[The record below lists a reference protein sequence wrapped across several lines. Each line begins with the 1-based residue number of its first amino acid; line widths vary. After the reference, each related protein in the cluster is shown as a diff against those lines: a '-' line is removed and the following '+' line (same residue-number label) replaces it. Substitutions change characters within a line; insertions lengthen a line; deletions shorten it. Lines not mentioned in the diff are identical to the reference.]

1 MQYVWI
7 YLAVIN
13 VVAFLVYG
21 IDKHRAKAGAW
32 RISEKTLW
40 VLAAIGGSV
49 GALLGMEVFRHK
61 TKKRS
66 FQIVLAVIVFVQV
79 LLVLGW
85 VYYKSR

>member
-13 VVAFLVYG
+13 VVAFIVYG

-32 RISEKTLW
+32 RISEMTLW

-66 FQIVLAVIVFVQV
+66 FQIVIAAIVFVQV